1 MTRILKTLPLIFM
14 STLLPCGV
22 ISGILKTELSM
33 AKICLCLTAK
43 TLERNLEILNKY
55 RRYADMA
62 ELRVDCLDPDE
73 RFLIRR
79 FPEMA
84 GIPTVLTIRRD
95 IDGGKFS
102 GGEGMRVNL
111 LARGLA
117 FAEADQRR
125 NFAFVDIEE
134 DLQVPNLEEA
144 ARTFGT
150 RIIRSYHN
158 IHGLTE
164 DIPEKIRSMSHAGD
178 ELIKISI
185 MARSTADVLHV
196 LRAGKKCPEY
206 QKILICMGHYGL
218 FSRILAEHFNS
229 QVSYTSAP
237 PESGVSPGAAGQ
249 LYIQELEELYHFH
262 KITKNTS
269 VYGVTGNPLEATG
282 SPLFFNPVFEQENI
296 DAVYVPFP
304 ADSIGSFMELAGEL
318 GVSGLSVTVPY
329 KEAVIPFLQEQS
341 PEVQAIGACNTLT
354 RQQRGWLGLNTDT
367 NGFSGSL
374 LEFIGRTDLKRLR
387 ITIIGAGGAAK
398 AVASEVFRLGGSA
411 LILNRTVYKAKEI
424 AYPYS
429 FAWGGLDNQGIT
441 LMDKY
446 ADIIIQTTSA
456 GMEGSKDADPLEIY
470 SFSGSEDVMD
480 LVYKPPMTPFLK
492 RAEDAG
498 CRILNGYDMLT
509 RQAQCQY
516 SHFIGKEF
524 PKQFLPQARPDKE

>member
-1 MTRILKTLPLIFM
+1 
-14 STLLPCGV
+14 
-22 ISGILKTELSM
+22 M

-43 TLERNLEILNKY
+43 TLERDIEILNKY

-73 RFLIRR
+73 RFLVRR

-134 DLQVPNLEEA
+134 DLRVPNLEEA

-150 RIIRSYHN
+150 RIIRSYHS
-158 IHGLTE
+158 IRGITE

-178 ELIKISI
+178 ELIKVSI
-185 MARSTADVLHV
+185 MAHSTADALHV
-196 LRAGKKCPEY
+196 LRAGRKCPEY
-206 QKILICMGHYGL
+206 EKILICMGHYGL
-218 FSRILAEHFNS
+218 FSRILAEHFDS
-229 QVSYTSAP
+229 QVSYASAP
-237 PESGVSPGAAGQ
+237 PESGAPVAAAGQ
-249 LYIQELEELYHFH
+249 LYIEELEELYHFH

-269 VYGVTGNPLEATG
+269 VYGVTGNPLTATG
-282 SPLFFNPVFEQENI
+282 SPLFFNPVFEQESI

-304 ADSIGSFMELAGEL
+304 ADSIASFMELAGEL

-329 KEAVIPFLQEQS
+329 KEAVIPFLNEQS
-341 PEVQAIGACNTLT
+341 PDVQAIGACNTLT
-354 RQQRGWLGLNTDT
+354 RCSRGWLGTNTDAL
-367 NGFSGSL
+367 GFSDSL
-374 LEFIGRTDLKRLR
+374 LEFIGRAELKRLR

-398 AVASEVFRLGGSA
+398 AVAAEIYRLGGSA
-411 LILNRTVYKAKEI
+411 LILNRTIHRAKEL
-424 AYPYS
+424 AFPYG
-429 FAWGGLDNQGIT
+429 FAWGGLDNQGIEMMET
-441 LMDKY
+441 Y

-456 GMEGSKDADPLEIY
+456 GMEGSKAADPLEIY
-470 SFSGSEDVMD
+470 SFSGSEEVID
-480 LVYKPPMTPFLK
+480 LVYKPEVTPFLK
-492 RAEDAG
+492 RAAEAG
-498 CRILNGYDMLT
+498 CHLMNGHDMLL
-509 RQAQCQY
+509 RQARYQY
-516 SHFIGKEF
+516 NQFMEKEF
-524 PKQFLPQARPDKE
+524 PDQLVSRVNFGHG

>member
-1 MTRILKTLPLIFM
+1 
-14 STLLPCGV
+14 
-22 ISGILKTELSM
+22 M

-43 TLERNLEILNKY
+43 TLERDIEILNKY

-73 RFLIRR
+73 RFLVRR

-134 DLQVPNLEEA
+134 DLRVPNLEEA

-150 RIIRSYHN
+150 RIIRSYHS
-158 IHGLTE
+158 IRGITE

-178 ELIKISI
+178 ELIKVSI
-185 MARSTADVLHV
+185 MAHSTADALHV
-196 LRAGKKCPEY
+196 LRAGRKCPEY
-206 QKILICMGHYGL
+206 EKILICMGHYGL
-218 FSRILAEHFNS
+218 FSRILAEHFDS
-229 QVSYTSAP
+229 QVSYASAP
-237 PESGVSPGAAGQ
+237 PESGAPVAAAGQ
-249 LYIQELEELYHFH
+249 LYIEELEELYHFH

-269 VYGVTGNPLEATG
+269 VYGVTGNPLTATG
-282 SPLFFNPVFEQENI
+282 SPLFFNPVFEQESI

-304 ADSIGSFMELAGEL
+304 ADSIASFMELAGEL

-329 KEAVIPFLQEQS
+329 KEAVIPFLNEQS
-341 PEVQAIGACNTLT
+341 P
-354 RQQRGWLGLNTDT
+354 D
-367 NGFSGSL
+367 
-374 LEFIGRTDLKRLR
+374 EFIGRAELKRLR

-398 AVASEVFRLGGSA
+398 AVAAEIYRLGGSA
-411 LILNRTVYKAKEI
+411 LILNRTIHRAKEL
-424 AYPYS
+424 AFPYG
-429 FAWGGLDNQGIT
+429 FAWGGLDNQGIEMMET
-441 LMDKY
+441 Y

-456 GMEGSKDADPLEIY
+456 GMEGSKAADPLEIY
-470 SFSGSEDVMD
+470 SFSGSEEVID
-480 LVYKPPMTPFLK
+480 LVYKPEMTPFLK
-492 RAEDAG
+492 RAAEAG
-498 CRILNGYDMLT
+498 CHLMNGHDMLL
-509 RQAQCQY
+509 RQARYQY
-516 SHFIGKEF
+516 NQFMEKEF
-524 PKQFLPQARPDKE
+524 PDQLVSRVNFGHG